1 MVNHLA
7 LLVEVQMR
15 LNVEFVFYFDGAGQV
30 RDLQILKRASS
41 KRHLKNEYYNDWAEK
56 NKKQQV
62 FIKKIWSHIQKKGTP
77 PPRAW
82 FVPPISLTQSLS
94 GKF

>member
-1 MVNHLA
+1 MPRLYGGKTSDWVQGGEWAEMVNHLA

-62 FIKKIWSHIQKKGTP
+62 FIKKIW
-77 PPRAW
+77 
-82 FVPPISLTQSLS
+82 
-94 GKF
+94 